1 VARLD
6 VHRNLARGDAPFL
19 LDVQA
24 NLLSSLRTRLV
35 IPLLPLAHKRD
46 RIPQLHLLAGIEGVS
61 YVLATDY
68 MAAVDRRQLGAV
80 VGSLDKRHHE
90 ITAAIDFLLQGF

>member
-1 VARLD
+1 MARLD

-24 NLLSSLRTRLV
+24 NMLAALRTRLV
-35 IPLLPLAHKRD
+35 IPLLPAAIRRE
-46 RIPQLHLLAGIEGVS
+46 RIRQLNLPVEIEGTG
-61 YVLATDY
+61 YVLATEF
-68 MAAVDRRQLGAV
+68 MAAVDRRTLGPV
-80 VGSLDKRHHE
+80 VASLDDRHFE